1 VASNLGRRLDK
12 LERLVRERMQPDTSP
27 LYLREGQE
35 IAEGIDPARVIYIK
49 RVLIDP
55 PEREQEDLPELAE
68 QEDLPE
74 LAAESEIERQPIKNF
89 DQPLRLPN
97 LGIV

>member
-1 VASNLGRRLDK
+1 
-12 LERLVRERMQPDTSP
+12 MQPDTSP

-55 PEREQEDLPELAE
+55 PEREQEDLPG
-68 QEDLPE
+68 
-74 LAAESEIERQPIKNF
+74 LAAESEFERQPIKNF

>member
-12 LERLVRERMQPDTSP
+12 LERLVRERMQTDTSP
-27 LYLREGQE
+27 LYFREGQE

-55 PEREQEDLPELAE
+55 PEREQEDLPELAAE
-68 QEDLPE
+68 PE
-74 LAAESEIERQPIKNF
+74 VERQPIKNF
-89 DQPLRLPN
+89 DQPLRMPN